1 LRVTTLNLGIVAH
14 VDAGKTSL
22 TERILYETHVIDEI
36 GRVDTGTTQT
46 DTLELEKRRGITI
59 KASVVSFVVND
70 LKINLIDTP
79 GHADF
84 LAEVERSLS
93 VLDGAILLI
102 SAVEGIQAQTRILFA
117 ALSKLRIPTIIFI
130 NKIDR
135 SGAQADELI
144 ERIRQK
150 LTARVIPLNQPAHI
164 GTKQAAVIPN
174 DLRDPTFL
182 HTCIELLAPDD
193 EQLLAAYV
201 EGEAITAAQVRMAL
215 AWRVGQARLT
225 PIFFGSAIT
234 GVGVSELLAA
244 LVSLLPSTTSQEDAP
259 LSGVVFKLEKEA
271 TGEKVAYVRVFAGRL
286 GVKTSVELQRR
297 ERSGEIEMRTGK
309 IQQLHLFWEGK
320 TVQVQSVGAG
330 EFCKVWGLRDVK
342 IGDMVGDW
350 SDHIKTLHFA
360 TPRMETQIDARRHDQ
375 RRQLYQALLEL
386 AEEDPLIAVL
396 RDEIRQAIYLRIFGE
411 VQKEVI
417 ESMLLERYGLVVRF
431 SETSIVCIE
440 KPSGVGQAVERLGAP
455 ENPFMATVGLRIEPG
470 PAGSGLTYR
479 SPTGALKI
487 SYYRV
492 MEEAA
497 RATLAQGLYGWEL
510 TDLVLTITETRYTPA
525 TTGSDF
531 RFLTPLVVMEALARA
546 GTDVYEPINQFEL
559 SAPAHAISVAMFKLS
574 ALGAV
579 YAQPTLLNDTFV
591 LTGALPVATTE
602 AFRRELAAFTEGEGD
617 VLVQDGGFR
626 KMEGAFPTR
635 RRMDFNPL
643 NRKEYLLHVQ
653 RVR

>member
-1 LRVTTLNLGIVAH
+1 MTTLNLGIVAH

-22 TERILYETHVIDEI
+22 TERILYETHVISEI

-117 ALSKLRIPTIIFI
+117 ALSKLSIPTIIFI

-135 SGAQADELI
+135 SGAQADELV

-150 LTARVIPLNQPAHI
+150 LTARVIPLNRPAHI

-174 DLRDPTFL
+174 DLCDPTVL
-182 HTCIELLAPDD
+182 PTCIDLLAPDD

-201 EGEAITAAQVRMAL
+201 EGKAITAEQAQAAL
-215 AWRVGQARLT
+215 ARQVGQAQLI
-225 PIFFGSAIT
+225 PIFFGSAMT
-234 GVGVSELLAA
+234 GVGVRELLAA

-259 LSGVVFKLEKEA
+259 LSSVVFKLEREA
-271 TGEKVAYVRVFAGRL
+271 AGEKVAYIRVFAGRL
-286 GVKTSVELQRR
+286 RVKTSVELQRGTR
-297 ERSGEIEMRTGK
+297 NGEMETRTSK
-309 IQQLHLFWEGK
+309 IQQLHLFRDGK
-320 TVQVQSVGAG
+320 AVQVQSVGAG
-330 EFCKVWGLRDVK
+330 EFCKVWGLREAK
-342 IGDMVGDW
+342 IGDVVGAW
-350 SDHIKTLHFA
+350 SDHIKTLRFA
-360 TPRMETQIDARRHDQ
+360 TPRMETQIDARRREQ

-396 RDEIRQAIYLRIFGE
+396 RDEAQQALYLRIFGE

-417 ESMLLERYGLVVRF
+417 EATLMERYGLEVQF
-431 SETSIVCIE
+431 AETSIVCIE
-440 KPSGVGQAVERLGAP
+440 KPSGVGQAIERLGAP
-455 ENPFMATVGLRIEPG
+455 ENPFIATVGLRIEPG
-470 PAGSGLTYR
+470 PVGSGVTYR
-479 SPTGALKI
+479 SPAGALKL

-531 RFLTPLVVMEALARA
+531 RFLTPLVVMEALSHA

-559 SAPAHAISVAMFKLS
+559 SAPADAISVALFKLS
-574 ALGAV
+574 ALRAV
-579 YAQPTLLNDTFV
+579 YEQPTLRSDTFL

-602 AFRRELAAFTEGEGD
+602 TFRRELAAFTEGEGD
-617 VLVQDGGFR
+617 LLVQDGGFR

-653 RVR
+653 RVS